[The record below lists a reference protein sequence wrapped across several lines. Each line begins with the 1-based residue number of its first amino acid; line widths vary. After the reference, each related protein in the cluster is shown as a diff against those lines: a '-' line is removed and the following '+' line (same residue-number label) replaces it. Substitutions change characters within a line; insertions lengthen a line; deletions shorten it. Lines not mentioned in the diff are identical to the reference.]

1 MHAYDEQYLDD
12 AMRNLGEAADYA
24 VNACNITL
32 QKFFDLFVTTG
43 FATQFGN
50 GVPKIISGLSGTEL
64 VHEIVIKAGI
74 EQDLPEVQTEYDC
87 SPEYWCGWI
96 VAYYQWHTGRTF
108 KDIFQNVSAKEIEK
122 SYQVRVDGIIDQTA
136 VNKLIRGVLVD
147 GVMTKRANVE
157 IVSFDRK
164 NKSTLIIVTITEGR
178 NRQVRKMCEA
188 VGFPVKKLKRVS
200 FGGITLD
207 GLSVGEYRPLK
218 PHEVKVLY
226 SL

>member
-1 MHAYDEQYLDD
+1 MMRAYDEQYLDD

-24 VNACNITL
+24 VNACNMSL

-50 GVPKIISGLSGTEL
+50 GVPKIVSGLSGTEL
-64 VHEIVIKAGI
+64 VHEVVMKSGI

-122 SYQVRVDGIIDQTA
+122 LYPTLHEASEEKFVDVANAILDTKNFVTRLQTIR
-136 VNKLIRGVLVD
+136 KL
-147 GVMTKRANVE
+147 A
-157 IVSFDRK
+157 
-164 NKSTLIIVTITEGR
+164 
-178 NRQVRKMCEA
+178 
-188 VGFPVKKLKRVS
+188 
-200 FGGITLD
+200 
-207 GLSVGEYRPLK
+207 GLSQKELAEKSGVSLRMIQQYEQRAKDINKAAAINLFALAR
-218 PHEVKVLY
+218 VLGCKAED
-226 SL
+226 LME